1 MQPVSLAFFWHQHQP
16 YYPNDLTGENEFP
29 WVRLH
34 GTKDYWGMARHI
46 QEVPEFRCTIN
57 LVPSLL
63 VQLLK
68 YTDAGGSDRHLDVS
82 RMPADGLSHADA
94 TYLLDHFFM
103 TNGDSMIRPS
113 PRYHELFLKRK
124 VGTDSAESALSRFS
138 PRDLRDLQVW
148 SNLAWMHPILFEVDT
163 DLRAFRLKGQSY
175 SEADKAWLLDKQA
188 EVLRQIIPMH
198 RELAQGGQVELTTT
212 PFYHPILPLLWDK
225 RLARQAMPD
234 CELPKHLDSYREDAV
249 EHLRRAV
256 AFHEQLLGEKPR
268 GMWPSEGSV
277 AQEIIGAI
285 ADVGIEWIATDE
297 EILVASTGG
306 RVSRDS
312 YGHQRHPELLYRPWL
327 AADGDK
333 QLQMVF
339 RDKGLSDLIGFQ
351 YQRADDVLAAMDMLG
366 RIEAI
371 GQATESANGGRPT
384 LVPIILDGENCWEYY
399 RDGGVTFLRTLYHEA
414 ARRGSINPVR
424 IGDHLR
430 EHPATDR
437 IDRLFAGSWISH
449 NFAIWIGHHEDRTAW
464 DLLHDAREHLKR
476 ATIREG
482 EAPAEPRV
490 SDDLIPRAGS
500 AGASPSRLA
509 QAWQELFIAEG
520 SDWFWWYGPEFGSA
534 QDKLF
539 DRLFR
544 THLQNI
550 YTLLGEPAPANLN
563 EPIKR
568 NGHRRMHTLP
578 SGFLP
583 VKVDGRATF
592 FEWISAG
599 LYEAGS
605 ERGTMAQTT
614 EGLIRRIHFGFD
626 KSRLLLRVD
635 TKGRARE
642 DFQQA
647 EIDELRIRF
656 VEPEGL
662 ELTVSGLS
670 DESLAVMLNDD
681 SPQVDR
687 SLRDRNSGHG
697 VTRLHSVGEA
707 ALGPIFE
714 LSVTL
719 SALGVQPGS
728 QLKFF
733 VEVFSHGQSTDRAPR
748 ETTLELT
755 VPPPDFE
762 QIMWQ
767 V

>member
-68 YTDAGGSDRHLDVS
+68 YTEGGGSDRHLEVS
-82 RMPADGLSHADA
+82 RMPADGLAKSDA
-94 TYLLDHFFM
+94 LYLLEHFFM
-103 TNGDSMIRPS
+103 ANVDSMIRPS
-113 PRYHELFLKRK
+113 ARYHELYLKRR
-124 VGTDSAESALSRFS
+124 VGTDSAESALSRFTT
-138 PRDLRDLQVW
+138 RDLRDLQVW
-148 SNLAWMHPILFEVDT
+148 SNLAWMHPILFEVDAE
-163 DLRAFRLKGQSY
+163 LREFQQKGQSY
-175 SEADKAWLLDKQA
+175 TEADKAWLLDKQL
-188 EVLRQIIPMH
+188 EVLRKIIPMH
-198 RELAQGGQVELTTT
+198 RQLAEGGQVELTTT

-225 RLARQAMPD
+225 RLARQAMPG
-234 CELPKHLDSYREDAV
+234 CELPKHLDSYRDDAI
-249 EHLRRAV
+249 EQLRRAV
-256 AFHEQLLGEKPR
+256 AFHEQLFGEKPC

-277 AQEIIGAI
+277 AQEIIAPI

-297 EILVASTGG
+297 EILMASTGG
-306 RVSRDS
+306 RVSRDPH
-312 YGHQRHPELLYRPWL
+312 GHLRSPELLYRPWRV
-327 AADGDK
+327 ADGDK
-333 QLQMVF
+333 QLQMIF
-339 RDKGLSDLIGFQ
+339 RDHGLSDLIGFQ
-351 YQRADDVLAAMDMLG
+351 YQRADYVTAAMDLLG
-366 RIEAI
+366 RVEEIGRATAAI
-371 GQATESANGGRPT
+371 NGGRPT

-399 RDGGVTFLRTLYHEA
+399 HDGGVAFLRTLYHEA
-414 ARRGSINPVR
+414 ARRGTIQPVR
-424 IGDHLR
+424 IGEHLR

-437 IDRLFAGSWISH
+437 IEKLFAGSWISH

-464 DLLHDAREHLKR
+464 DLLHDARERLK
-476 ATIREG
+476 AKTS
-482 EAPAEPRV
+482 EASA
-490 SDDLIPRAGS
+490 AGGS
-500 AGASPSRLA
+500 SNDKLA

-520 SDWFWWYGPEFGSA
+520 SDWFWWYGPEFGCE

-550 YTLLGEPAPANLN
+550 YLLIGEPAPANLN

-568 NGHRRMHTLP
+568 NGHRRLHTLP

-599 LYEAGS
+599 VYEAGS
-605 ERGTMAQTT
+605 ERGTMAQVTD
-614 EGLIRRIHFGFD
+614 GVIRRIQFGFD
-626 KSRLLLRVD
+626 RSRLLLRVD
-635 TKGRARE
+635 TTGRARD
-642 DFQQA
+642 DFQRA

-656 VEPEGL
+656 VEPEGV
-662 ELTVSGLS
+662 ELTVTELSG
-670 DESLAVMLNDD
+670 ESPTVTLNAD
-681 SPQVDR
+681 SPPAEQPYAQ
-687 SLRDRNSGHG
+687 
-697 VTRLHSVGEA
+697 A
-707 ALGPIFE
+707 ALAQIFE
-714 LSVTL
+714 LGASLSVL
-719 SALGVQPGS
+719 NVQPGS
-728 QLKFF
+728 VLKFF

-762 QIMWQ
+762 QILWQ

>member
-1 MQPVSLAFFWHQHQP
+1 MQPVSLAFYWHQHQP

-68 YTDAGGSDRHLDVS
+68 YTDGGGSDRHLDVS
-82 RMPADGLSHADA
+82 RMPADGLSRADA
-94 TYLLDHFFM
+94 VYLLDHFFM
-103 TNGDSMIRPS
+103 ANGDSMIRPS
-113 PRYHELFLKRK
+113 PRYHELFLKRR
-124 VGTDSAESALSRFS
+124 VGTDSAESALQRFNV
-138 PRDLRDLQVW
+138 RDLRDLQVW
-148 SNLAWMHPILFEVDT
+148 SNLAWMHPILFEVDLE
-163 DLRAFRLKGQSY
+163 LREFKLKGQSY
-175 SEADKAWLLDKQA
+175 SEADKAWLLDKQLD
-188 EVLRQIIPMH
+188 VLRQIIPLH
-198 RELAQGGQVELTTT
+198 RQLAEGGQVELTTT

-225 RLARQAMPD
+225 RLARQAMPG
-234 CELPKHLDSYREDAV
+234 CELPKHLDSYREDAD
-249 EHLRRAV
+249 EQLRRAV
-256 AFHEQLLGEKPR
+256 AFHAELFGEKPR

-297 EILVASTGG
+297 EILMASTDG
-306 RVSRDS
+306 RVSRDPH
-312 YGHQRHPELLYRPWL
+312 GHLRHPELLYRPWL
-327 AADGDK
+327 VADGDK
-333 QLQMVF
+333 RLQLIF
-339 RDKGLSDLIGFQ
+339 RDHGLSDLIGFQ
-351 YQRADDVLAAMDMLG
+351 YQRADYVIAAMDLLG
-366 RIEAI
+366 RVEEI
-371 GQATESANGGRPT
+371 GRATQAVNGGQPT

-399 RDGGVTFLRTLYHEA
+399 HDGGVAFLRTLYHEA
-414 ARRGSINPVR
+414 ARRGVINPVC
-424 IGDHLR
+424 IGEHLR

-464 DLLHDAREHLKR
+464 DLLHDARERLKA
-476 ATIREG
+476 ATVGQVSNLPGQEASTALVADPSLTELAGWKPAPREK
-482 EAPAEPRV
+482 
-490 SDDLIPRAGS
+490 I
-500 AGASPSRLA
+500 A

-550 YTLLGEPAPANLN
+550 YSLLGEPAPANLN

-568 NGHRRMHTLP
+568 NGHRRLHTLP
-578 SGFLP
+578 TGFLP

-599 LYEAGS
+599 IYEAGT
-605 ERGTMAQTT
+605 ERGTMAQVTD
-614 EGLIRRIHFGFD
+614 GVVRRIHLGFD
-626 KSRLLLRVD
+626 QARLLLRID
-635 TKGRARE
+635 TANRARE
-642 DFQQA
+642 DFERA
-647 EIDELRIRF
+647 GIDELRIRF

-662 ELTVSGLS
+662 ELSVTGFGDAALCVTL
-670 DESLAVMLNDD
+670 DD
-681 SPQVDR
+681 DGMSA
-687 SLRDRNSGHG
+687 
-697 VTRLHSVGEA
+697 GEA
-707 ALGPIFE
+707 AFGQVFE
-714 LSVTL
+714 LGVTL
-719 SALGVQPGS
+719 SALDIQPGS
-728 QLKFF
+728 VLKFF
-733 VEVFSHGQSTDRAPR
+733 VELFANSQSCDRAPR

-762 QIMWQ
+762 QILWQ

>member
-68 YTDAGGSDRHLDVS
+68 YTDGGGSDRHLDVS
-82 RMPADGLSHADA
+82 RMPADGLSLADA

-103 TNGDSMIRPS
+103 ANGDSMIRPS
-113 PRYHELFLKRK
+113 PRYHELFLKRR

-138 PRDLRDLQVW
+138 PRDFRDLQVW
-148 SNLAWMHPILFEVDT
+148 SNLAWMHPILFEVDA

-175 SEADKAWLLDKQA
+175 TEADKTWLLDKQA

-198 RELAQGGQVELTTT
+198 RELAKGGQVELTTT

-249 EHLRRAV
+249 EQLRRAV
-256 AFHEQLLGEKPR
+256 AFHEQLFGEKPR

-312 YGHQRHPELLYRPWL
+312 HGHHRHPELLYRPWL

-351 YQRADDVLAAMDMLG
+351 YQRADDVLAAMDLLG

-371 GQATESANGGRPT
+371 GHATESANGGRPT

-414 ARRGSINPVR
+414 ARRDSINPVR

-476 ATIREG
+476 NTSVNV
-482 EAPAEPRV
+482 PP
-490 SDDLIPRAGS
+490 DK
-500 AGASPSRLA
+500 LA
-509 QAWQELFIAEG
+509 QAWRELYIAEG

-544 THLQNI
+544 THLLNI
-550 YTLLGEPAPANLN
+550 YSLLGEPAPANLN

-568 NGHRRMHTLP
+568 NGHRRLHTLP
-578 SGFLP
+578 TGFLP
-583 VKVDGRATF
+583 VKVDGRATY

-605 ERGTMAQTT
+605 ERGTMAQAT
-614 EGLIRRIHFGFD
+614 EGLIRRIHLGFD

-635 TKGRARE
+635 TASRARD
-642 DFQQA
+642 DFERA
-647 EIDELRIRF
+647 GIDELQIRF

-662 ELTVSGLS
+662 ELSIAGFGKPSLS
-670 DESLAVMLNDD
+670 VAVTDD
-681 SPQVDR
+681 DTSA
-687 SLRDRNSGHG
+687 
-697 VTRLHSVGEA
+697 GEA
-707 ALGPIFE
+707 AIGQIFE
-714 LSVTL
+714 LGIPL
-719 SALGVQPGS
+719 SALNAQAGS
-728 QLKFF
+728 VLKFF
-733 VEVFSHGQSTDRAPR
+733 VEVFSKGQSHDRVPR
-748 ETTLELT
+748 ETTIELT

-762 QIMWQ
+762 HVMWQ

>member
-68 YTDAGGSDRHLDVS
+68 YTDGGGSDRHLNVS

-94 TYLLDHFFM
+94 LYLLDHFFM
-103 TNGDSMIRPS
+103 ANADSMIRPS
-113 PRYHELFLKRK
+113 PRYHELFLKRR

-138 PRDLRDLQVW
+138 VRDLRDLQVW
-148 SNLAWMHPILFEVDT
+148 SNLAWMHPILFEIDPE
-163 DLRAFRLKGQSY
+163 LCEFKHKGESY
-175 SEADKAWLLDKQA
+175 SEADKAWLLDKQLD
-188 EVLRQIIPMH
+188 VLRKIIPLH
-198 RELAQGGQVELTTT
+198 RQLAEGGQVELTTT

-225 RLARQAMPD
+225 RLARQAMPG
-234 CELPKHLDSYREDAV
+234 CELPKHLDSYRDDAI
-249 EHLRRAV
+249 EQLRRAV
-256 AFHEQLLGEKPR
+256 AFHEQLFGEKPR

-297 EILVASTGG
+297 EILMASTGG
-306 RVSRDS
+306 RVSRDPH
-312 YGHQRHPELLYRPWL
+312 GHLRHPELLYRPWL
-327 AADGDK
+327 AADGDQ
-333 QLQMVF
+333 QLQMIF
-339 RDKGLSDLIGFQ
+339 RDHGLSDLIGFQ
-351 YQRADDVLAAMDMLG
+351 YQRADYVTAAMDLLG
-366 RIEAI
+366 RVEEI
-371 GQATESANGGRPT
+371 GRATEQLNGGRPT

-399 RDGGVTFLRTLYHEA
+399 HDGGVTFLRTLYHEA

-424 IGDHLR
+424 IGEHLR

-464 DLLHDAREHLKR
+464 DLLHDARERLKQATIR
-476 ATIREG
+476 DATIREG
-482 EAPAEPRV
+482 EVPAEPRRL
-490 SDDLIPRAGS
+490 DDANSQTGS
-500 AGASPSRLA
+500 AGGSPSRLA
-509 QAWQELFIAEG
+509 QAWRELFIAEG
-520 SDWFWWYGPEFGSA
+520 SDWFWWYGPEFGCE

-550 YTLLGEPAPANLN
+550 YSLLGEPAPANLN

-568 NGHRRMHTLP
+568 NGHRRLHTLP
-578 SGFLP
+578 TGFLP
-583 VKVDGRATF
+583 VKVDGRATY

-605 ERGTMAQTT
+605 ERGTMAQVTD
-614 EGLIRRIHFGFD
+614 GVIRRIHLGFD
-626 KSRLLLRVD
+626 QTRLLLRID
-635 TKGRARE
+635 TAARARE
-642 DFQQA
+642 DFDRLG
-647 EIDELRIRF
+647 IDELRIRF
-656 VEPEGL
+656 VEPEGS
-662 ELTVSGLS
+662 ELSVSGFGTG
-670 DESLAVMLNDD
+670 SLVVALNAE
-681 SPQVDR
+681 PI
-687 SLRDRNSGHG
+687 
-697 VTRLHSVGEA
+697 TAAEA
-707 ALGPIFE
+707 ALGQTFE
-714 LSVTL
+714 LGVPLTTL
-719 SALGVQPGS
+719 DVEPGS
-728 QLKFF
+728 VLKFF
-733 VEVFSHGQSTDRAPR
+733 VEVFSNGQSTDRVPR

-755 VPPPDFE
+755 VPPPEFE
-762 QIMWQ
+762 HILWQ

>member
-16 YYPNDLTGENEFP
+16 YYPNDFTGENEFP

-34 GTKDYWGMARHI
+34 GTKDYWGMAWHI
-46 QEVPEFRCTIN
+46 REVPDFRCTIN

-68 YTDAGGSDRHLDVS
+68 YTDEGCSDRHLDVS
-82 RMPADGLSHADA
+82 RMPADGLSKADA
-94 TYLLDHFFM
+94 LYLLEHFFM
-103 TNGDSMIRPS
+103 ANGDSMIRPS
-113 PRYHELFLKRK
+113 PRYHELFLKRR
-124 VGTDSAESALSRFS
+124 VGSDSAESALSRFS
-138 PRDLRDLQVW
+138 DRDLRDLQVW
-148 SNLAWMHPILFEVDT
+148 SNLAWMHPILFEVDP
-163 DLRAFRLKGQSY
+163 DLREFKHKGQSY
-175 SEADKAWLLDKQA
+175 SESDKAWLLDKQL
-188 EVLRQIIPMH
+188 EVLRQIIPLH
-198 RELAQGGQVELTTT
+198 RNLAESGQVELTTT

-225 RLARQAMPD
+225 RLARQAMPG
-234 CELPKHLDSYREDAV
+234 CELPRHLESYREDAI

-256 AFHEQLLGEKPR
+256 TFHEKLFGEKPR

-277 AQEIIGAI
+277 AQEIITAI

-297 EILVASTGG
+297 EILMASTGG
-306 RVSRDS
+306 RVSRDPH
-312 YGHQRHPELLYRPWL
+312 GHLRHPELLYRPWL

-333 QLQMVF
+333 KLQIIF
-339 RDKGLSDLIGFQ
+339 RDHGLSDLIGFQ
-351 YQRADDVLAAMDMLG
+351 YQRADYVMAAMNLLG
-366 RIEAI
+366 RVEEI
-371 GQATESANGGRPT
+371 GRATQPVSGGRPT

-399 RDGGVTFLRTLYHEA
+399 QDGGVTFLRTLYQEA
-414 ARRGSINPVR
+414 ARRGSIKPVR
-424 IGDHLR
+424 IGEHLR
-430 EHPATDR
+430 EHPATDH

-464 DLLHDAREHLKR
+464 DLLHEARERLKL
-476 ATIREG
+476 AT
-482 EAPAEPRV
+482 A
-490 SDDLIPRAGS
+490 
-500 AGASPSRLA
+500 ASPLAPSGDQLRRCPAGGEGRSDKLA

-550 YTLLGEPAPANLN
+550 YALLGEPAPAILN

-568 NGHRRMHTLP
+568 NGHLRLHTLP
-578 SGFLP
+578 TGFLP
-583 VKVDGRATF
+583 VKVDGRGTF

-599 LYEAGS
+599 IYEVGR
-605 ERGTMAQTT
+605 ERGTMAQVTD
-614 EGLIRRIHFGFD
+614 GVIRRIHLGFD
-626 KSRLLLRVD
+626 RTRLLLRVD
-635 TKGRARE
+635 TASRARN
-642 DFQQA
+642 DFQHA

-662 ELTVSGLS
+662 ELTVSRLCDVS
-670 DESLAVMLNDD
+670 PTVTLNAGT
-681 SPQVDR
+681 
-687 SLRDRNSGHG
+687 LRVGSAPADHPP
-697 VTRLHSVGEA
+697 GEA
-707 ALGPIFE
+707 ALGQIFE
-714 LSVTL
+714 LAVAFT
-719 SALGVQPGS
+719 ALGVEPGS
-728 QLKFF
+728 MLKFF
-733 VEVFSHGQSTDRAPR
+733 VEVFSHGQSSDRAPR

>member
-68 YTDAGGSDRHLDVS
+68 YTDGGGSDRHLDVS
-82 RMPADGLSHADA
+82 RMPADGLSLADA

-103 TNGDSMIRPS
+103 ANGDSMIRPS
-113 PRYHELFLKRK
+113 PRYHELFLKRR

-138 PRDLRDLQVW
+138 PRDFRDLQVW
-148 SNLAWMHPILFEVDT
+148 SNLAWMHPILFEVDA

-175 SEADKAWLLDKQA
+175 TEADKTWLLDKQA
-188 EVLRQIIPMH
+188 EILRQIIPMH
-198 RELAQGGQVELTTT
+198 RELAKGGQVELTTT

-256 AFHEQLLGEKPR
+256 AFHEQLFGEKPR

-285 ADVGIEWIATDE
+285 SDVGIEWIATDE

-312 YGHQRHPELLYRPWL
+312 HGHHRHPELLYRPWL

-351 YQRADDVLAAMDMLG
+351 YQRADDVLAAMDLLG

-371 GQATESANGGRPT
+371 GHATESANGGRPT

-414 ARRGSINPVR
+414 ARRDSINPVR
-424 IGDHLR
+424 IGDYLR

-476 ATIREG
+476 ASS
-482 EAPAEPRV
+482 V
-490 SDDLIPRAGS
+490 SVPPDK
-500 AGASPSRLA
+500 LA
-509 QAWQELFIAEG
+509 QAWRELYIAEG

-544 THLQNI
+544 THLLNI
-550 YTLLGEPAPANLN
+550 YSLLGEPAPANLN

-568 NGHRRMHTLP
+568 NGHRRLHTLP
-578 SGFLP
+578 TGFLP
-583 VKVDGRATF
+583 VKVDGRATY

-605 ERGTMAQTT
+605 ERGTMAQAT
-614 EGLIRRIHFGFD
+614 EGLIRRIHLGFD

-635 TKGRARE
+635 TASRASD
-642 DFQQA
+642 DFERA
-647 EIDELRIRF
+647 GIDELQIRF

-662 ELTVSGLS
+662 ELSIADFGKPSLS
-670 DESLAVMLNDD
+670 VAVTDEDTSA
-681 SPQVDR
+681 
-687 SLRDRNSGHG
+687 
-697 VTRLHSVGEA
+697 GEA
-707 ALGPIFE
+707 AIGQIFE
-714 LSVTL
+714 LGIPL
-719 SALGVQPGS
+719 SALNAQAGS
-728 QLKFF
+728 VLKFF
-733 VEVFSHGQSTDRAPR
+733 VEVFSKGQSHDRVPR
-748 ETTLELT
+748 ETTIELT

-762 QIMWQ
+762 QFMWQ

>member
-68 YTDAGGSDRHLDVS
+68 YTDGTGSDRHLDVS
-82 RMPADGLSHADA
+82 RMPADGLSKADA
-94 TYLLDHFFM
+94 LYLLDHFFM
-103 TNGDSMIRPS
+103 ANGDSMIRPS
-113 PRYHELFLKRK
+113 PRYHELFLKRR

-138 PRDLRDLQVW
+138 VRDLRDLQVW
-148 SNLAWMHPILFEVDT
+148 SNLAWMHPILFEVDPE
-163 DLRAFRLKGQSY
+163 LRDFKHKGQSY
-175 SEADKAWLLDKQA
+175 SESDKAWLLDKQLD
-188 EVLRQIIPMH
+188 VLRQIIPLH
-198 RELAQGGQVELTTT
+198 RQLAEGGQVELTTT

-225 RLARQAMPD
+225 RLARQAMPG
-234 CELPKHLDSYREDAV
+234 CELPRHLDSYRDDAI

-256 AFHEQLLGEKPR
+256 AFHEQLFGEKPR

-297 EILVASTGG
+297 EILMASTGG
-306 RVSRDS
+306 RVSRDPH
-312 YGHQRHPELLYRPWL
+312 GHLRHPELLYRPWQ
-327 AADGDK
+327 AADGDH
-333 QLQMVF
+333 QLQMIF
-339 RDKGLSDLIGFQ
+339 RDHGLSDLIGFQ
-351 YQRADDVLAAMDMLG
+351 YQRADYVMAAMDLLG
-366 RIEAI
+366 RVEEI
-371 GQATESANGGRPT
+371 GRATQHANGGRPT

-399 RDGGVTFLRTLYHEA
+399 HDGGVTFLRTLYHEA

-424 IGDHLR
+424 IGDALR

-464 DLLHDAREHLKR
+464 DLLHDAREHLKH
-476 ATIREG
+476 AT
-482 EAPAEPRV
+482 
-490 SDDLIPRAGS
+490 SDKVPPDK
-500 AGASPSRLA
+500 LA

-550 YTLLGEPAPANLN
+550 YSLLGEPAPANLN

-568 NGHRRMHTLP
+568 NGHRRLHTLP
-578 SGFLP
+578 TGFLP

-599 LYEAGS
+599 VYEAGS
-605 ERGTMAQTT
+605 ERGTMAQVTD
-614 EGLIRRIHFGFD
+614 GVIRRIHFGFD
-626 KSRLLLRVD
+626 RTRLLLRVD
-635 TKGRARE
+635 TAGRARE
-642 DFQQA
+642 DFERS

-656 VEPEGL
+656 VEPEGI
-662 ELTVSGLS
+662 EFSIGGFG
-670 DESLAVMLNDD
+670 DESLVITLNED
-681 SPQVDR
+681 SIAA
-687 SLRDRNSGHG
+687 
-697 VTRLHSVGEA
+697 GEA
-707 ALGPIFE
+707 ALGQTIELGVP
-714 LSVTL
+714 LSV
-719 SALGVQPGS
+719 LGVTAGS
-728 QLKFF
+728 VVKFF
-733 VEVFSHGQSTDRAPR
+733 VEAFSHGQSTDRVPR
-748 ETTLELT
+748 ETTLEFT

-762 QIMWQ
+762 HIMWQ

>member
-46 QEVPEFRCTIN
+46 QEVPDFRCTIN

-68 YTDAGGSDRHLDVS
+68 YTDGSGSDRHLDVS
-82 RMPADGLSHADA
+82 RMPADGLSQTDA
-94 TYLLDHFFM
+94 LYLLDHFFM
-103 TNGDSMIRPS
+103 ANCDSMIRPS
-113 PRYHELFLKRK
+113 PRYHELFLRRR
-124 VGTDSAESALSRFS
+124 VGTDSAESALSRFT
-138 PRDLRDLQVW
+138 PREFRDLQVW
-148 SNLAWMHPILFEVDT
+148 SNLAWMHPILFEVDS
-163 DLRAFRLKGQSY
+163 DLRDFRLKGHSY
-175 SEADKAWLLDKQA
+175 TEADKAWLLDKQA

-198 RELAQGGQVELTTT
+198 RKLAEGGQVELTTT

-256 AFHEQLLGEKPR
+256 EFHEQLFGEKPR

-277 AQEIIGAI
+277 AQEVIGAI

-312 YGHQRHPELLYRPWL
+312 HGHQRHPELLYRPWL

-351 YQRADDVLAAMDMLG
+351 YQRADDVLAAMDLLG

-437 IDRLFAGSWISH
+437 IERLFAGSWISH

-464 DLLHDAREHLKR
+464 DLLHDAREQLKR
-476 ATIREG
+476 ANSDKV
-482 EAPAEPRV
+482 PA
-490 SDDLIPRAGS
+490 DK
-500 AGASPSRLA
+500 LA

-539 DRLFR
+539 DRMFR

-550 YTLLGEPAPANLN
+550 YSLLGEPTPANLN

-599 LYEAGS
+599 IYEAGS

-614 EGLIRRIHFGFD
+614 EGLIGRIHFGFD
-626 KSRLLLRVD
+626 KSRFLLRVD
-635 TKGRARE
+635 TAGRARE
-642 DFQQA
+642 DFQRA
-647 EIDELRIRF
+647 EIEELRIRF

-670 DESLAVMLNDD
+670 DDSLTVTLNAD
-681 SPQVDR
+681 SPHVDR

-697 VTRLHSVGEA
+697 VPRLFSAGDA
-707 ALGPIFE
+707 AIGQIFE

-719 SALGVQPGS
+719 TALEVEPGS
-728 QLKFF
+728 VLKFF
-733 VEVFSHGQSTDRAPR
+733 VEAFSDGQSTDRAPR

>member
-63 VQLLK
+63 VQLQK
-68 YTDAGGSDRHLDVS
+68 YTEGGGSDHHLDVS
-82 RMPADGLSHADA
+82 RMPADGLAKADA
-94 TYLLDHFFM
+94 LYLLEHFFM
-103 TNGDSMIRPS
+103 ANADSMIRPS
-113 PRYHELFLKRK
+113 PRYHELYLKRR
-124 VGTDSAESALSRFS
+124 VGTDSAESALSRFT

-148 SNLAWMHPILFEVDT
+148 SNLAWMHPILFEVDRE
-163 DLRAFRLKGQSY
+163 LREFKEKGQSY
-175 SEADKAWLLDKQA
+175 SESDKAWLLDKQL
-188 EVLRQIIPMH
+188 EVLRQIIPLH
-198 RELAQGGQVELTTT
+198 RKLAKGGQVELTTT

-225 RLARQAMPD
+225 QLARQGMPG
-234 CELPKHLDSYREDAV
+234 CELPRHLDSYREDAV
-249 EHLRRAV
+249 EQLRRAV
-256 AFHEQLLGEKPR
+256 AFHEKLFGEKPC

-297 EILVASTGG
+297 EILMASTGG
-306 RVSRDS
+306 RVSRDPH
-312 YGHQRHPELLYRPWL
+312 GHLRSPELLYRPWL

-333 QLQMVF
+333 QLQMIF
-339 RDKGLSDLIGFQ
+339 RDHGLSDLIGFQ
-351 YQRADDVLAAMDMLG
+351 YQRADYVMAAMDLLG
-366 RIEAI
+366 RVEEI
-371 GQATESANGGRPT
+371 GRATECVNGGRPT

-399 RDGGVTFLRTLYHEA
+399 NDGGVAFLRTLYHEA
-414 ARRGSINPVR
+414 ARRGTIQPVR
-424 IGDHLR
+424 IGEHLR

-464 DLLHDAREHLKR
+464 DLLHDARERLKQKTSEVSKSLDVSI
-476 ATIREG
+476 AAG
-482 EAPAEPRV
+482 PAN
-490 SDDLIPRAGS
+490 DK
-500 AGASPSRLA
+500 LA
-509 QAWQELFIAEG
+509 RAWQELFIAEG

-550 YTLLGEPAPANLN
+550 YSLIGEPAPAILN

-568 NGHRRMHTLP
+568 NGHRRLNTLP

-583 VKVDGRATF
+583 VKVDGRGTF

-599 LYEAGS
+599 VYEAGS
-605 ERGTMAQTT
+605 ERGTMAQVTD
-614 EGLIRRIHFGFD
+614 GVIRRIHFGFD
-626 KSRLLLRVD
+626 RSRLLLRVD
-635 TKGRARE
+635 TATRARD
-642 DFQQA
+642 DFQRA

-656 VEPEGL
+656 VEPEGV
-662 ELTVSGLS
+662 ELTIVGLS
-670 DESLAVMLNDD
+670 EKSPTVTHSKAAAPAGLAPTEC
-681 SPQVDR
+681 SP
-687 SLRDRNSGHG
+687 
-697 VTRLHSVGEA
+697 GEA
-707 ALGPIFE
+707 AIGQIFE
-714 LSVTL
+714 LGVPL
-719 SALGVQPGS
+719 STLGVEPGRV
-728 QLKFF
+728 LKFF
-733 VEVFSHGQSTDRAPR
+733 VEAFSHGQSSDRAPR
-748 ETTLELT
+748 ETTLEIT
-755 VPPPDFE
+755 VPPSDFE
-762 QIMWQ
+762 QILWQ

>member
-1 MQPVSLAFFWHQHQP
+1 WHQHQP

-68 YTDAGGSDRHLDVS
+68 YTDGGGSDRHLDVS
-82 RMPADGLSHADA
+82 RMPADGLSQADA
-94 TYLLDHFFM
+94 MYLVDHFFM
-103 TNGDSMIRPS
+103 ANGDSMIRPS

-124 VGTDSAESALSRFS
+124 VGTDSAEAALSRFS

-148 SNLAWMHPILFEVDT
+148 SNLAWMHPILFEVDS

-188 EVLRQIIPMH
+188 EVLQQIIPMH
-198 RELAQGGQVELTTT
+198 RELAKGGQVELTTT

-256 AFHEQLLGEKPR
+256 EFHEQLFGERPR

-312 YGHQRHPELLYRPWL
+312 HGHQRHPELLYRPWL

-351 YQRADDVLAAMDMLG
+351 YQRADDVLAAMDLLG

-414 ARRGSINPVR
+414 ARRSSIQPVR

-464 DLLHDAREHLKR
+464 DLLHDARERLKL
-476 ATIREG
+476 ATASSPLAPSGRGAGGEG
-482 EAPAEPRV
+482 R
-490 SDDLIPRAGS
+490 SDK
-500 AGASPSRLA
+500 LA

-539 DRLFR
+539 DRMFR

-550 YTLLGEPAPANLN
+550 YSLLGEPAPANLN

-599 LYEAGS
+599 IYEAGS
-605 ERGTMAQTT
+605 ERGTMAQAT

-635 TKGRARE
+635 TASRARE
-642 DFQQA
+642 DFQRA

-662 ELTVSGLS
+662 ELTVGGLS
-670 DESLAVMLNDD
+670 DKSLTVTLNADSLA
-681 SPQVDR
+681 
-687 SLRDRNSGHG
+687 G
-697 VTRLHSVGEA
+697 GEA

-714 LSVTL
+714 LGVTL
-719 SALGVQPGS
+719 TALGAEPGS
-728 QLKFF
+728 VLKFF

>member
-68 YTDAGGSDRHLDVS
+68 YTDGSGSDRHLDIS
-82 RMPADGLSHADA
+82 RMPADGLSKADSL
-94 TYLLDHFFM
+94 YLLDHFFM
-103 TNGDSMIRPS
+103 ANGDSMIRPS
-113 PRYHELFLKRK
+113 PRYHELFLKRR

-138 PRDLRDLQVW
+138 VRDLRDLQVW
-148 SNLAWMHPILFEVDT
+148 SNLAWMHPILFEVDLE
-163 DLRAFRLKGQSY
+163 LREFKDKAQSY
-175 SEADKAWLLDKQA
+175 SEADKAWLLDKQL
-188 EVLRQIIPMH
+188 EVLRQIIPLH
-198 RELAQGGQVELTTT
+198 RQLAEGGQVELTTT

-225 RLARQAMPD
+225 RLARQAMPG
-234 CELPKHLDSYREDAV
+234 CELPRHLDSYRDDAI
-249 EHLRRAV
+249 EQLRRAV
-256 AFHEQLLGEKPR
+256 AFHEQLFGEKPR

-297 EILVASTGG
+297 EILMASTGG
-306 RVSRDS
+306 RLSRDPH
-312 YGHQRHPELLYRPWL
+312 GHLRHPELLYRSWQ

-333 QLQMVF
+333 QIQMIF
-339 RDKGLSDLIGFQ
+339 RDHGLSDLIGFQ
-351 YQRADDVLAAMDMLG
+351 YQRADYVTAAMDLLG
-366 RIEAI
+366 RVEEI
-371 GQATESANGGRPT
+371 GRATQHANGGRPT

-399 RDGGVTFLRTLYHEA
+399 HDGGVTFLRTLYHEA

-424 IGDHLR
+424 IGEHLR
-430 EHPATDR
+430 EYPATDR

-464 DLLHDAREHLKR
+464 DLLHEARERLKQ
-476 ATIREG
+476 AQ
-482 EAPAEPRV
+482 AKAALSAEKL
-490 SDDLIPRAGS
+490 S
-500 AGASPSRLA
+500 

-550 YTLLGEPAPANLN
+550 YSLLGEPAPAILN

-568 NGHRRMHTLP
+568 NGHRRLHTMP
-578 SGFLP
+578 TGFLP

-599 LYEAGS
+599 VYEAGS
-605 ERGTMAQTT
+605 ERGTMAQVTD
-614 EGLIRRIHFGFD
+614 GVIRRIHFGFD
-626 KSRLLLRVD
+626 RTRLLLRVD
-635 TKGRARE
+635 TIGRARE
-642 DFQQA
+642 DLERS

-656 VEPEGL
+656 VEPEGI
-662 ELTVSGLS
+662 EFSISGLG
-670 DESLAVMLNDD
+670 DESLVVTLNQD
-681 SPQVDR
+681 SIADA
-687 SLRDRNSGHG
+687 
-697 VTRLHSVGEA
+697 EA
-707 ALGPIFE
+707 ALGQTFE
-714 LSVTL
+714 LGVPLSV
-719 SALGVQPGS
+719 LGVKAGS
-728 QLKFF
+728 VVKFF
-733 VEVFSHGQSTDRAPR
+733 VEAFSHGQSSDRVPR
-748 ETTLELT
+748 ETTLEFT

-762 QIMWQ
+762 HIMWQ

>member
-1 MQPVSLAFFWHQHQP
+1 MPPVSLAFFWHQHQP

-68 YTDAGGSDRHLDVS
+68 YTDGSGSDRHLDVS
-82 RMPADGLSHADA
+82 RMPADGLSRADA
-94 TYLLDHFFM
+94 LYLLDHFFM
-103 TNGDSMIRPS
+103 ANGDSMIRPS
-113 PRYHELFLKRK
+113 PRYHELFMKRR
-124 VGTDSAESALSRFS
+124 VVTDSAESALPRFTV
-138 PRDLRDLQVW
+138 RDQRDLQVW
-148 SNLAWMHPILFEVDT
+148 SNLAWMHPILFEVDPE
-163 DLRAFRLKGQSY
+163 LREFKLKGQSY
-175 SEADKAWLLDKQA
+175 SEADKAWLLDKQLD
-188 EVLRQIIPMH
+188 VLRQIIPLH
-198 RELAQGGQVELTTT
+198 RQLAEGGQVELTTT

-225 RLARQAMPD
+225 RLARQAMPG
-234 CELPKHLDSYREDAV
+234 CELPKHLDSYREDAI
-249 EHLRRAV
+249 EQLRRAV
-256 AFHEQLLGEKPR
+256 AFHTELFGEKPR

-297 EILVASTGG
+297 EILMASTGG
-306 RVSRDS
+306 RVSRDPH
-312 YGHQRHPELLYRPWL
+312 GHLRNPELLYRPWL
-327 AADGDK
+327 ASDGDK
-333 QLQMVF
+333 QLQMIF
-339 RDKGLSDLIGFQ
+339 RDHGLSDLIGFQ
-351 YQRADDVLAAMDMLG
+351 YQRADYVIAAMDLLG
-366 RIEAI
+366 RVEEI
-371 GQATESANGGRPT
+371 GRACGSAGVSPAPT

-399 RDGGVTFLRTLYHEA
+399 HDGGVAFLRTLYHEA
-414 ARRGSINPVR
+414 ARRGAINPVC
-424 IGDHLR
+424 IGEHLR

-464 DLLHDAREHLKR
+464 DLLHDARERLKQVQAR
-476 ATIREG
+476 SSVTPEK
-482 EAPAEPRV
+482 
-490 SDDLIPRAGS
+490 
-500 AGASPSRLA
+500 LA
-509 QAWQELFIAEG
+509 QASQELFIAEG

-550 YTLLGEPAPANLN
+550 YSLLGEPAPANLN

-568 NGHRRMHTLP
+568 NGHRRLHTLP
-578 SGFLP
+578 TGFLP

-599 LYEAGS
+599 IYEAGS
-605 ERGTMAQTT
+605 ERGTMVQVTD
-614 EGLIRRIHFGFD
+614 GVVRRIQLGFD
-626 KSRLLLRVD
+626 QTRLLLRVD
-635 TKGRARE
+635 TASRARE
-642 DFQQA
+642 DF
-647 EIDELRIRF
+647 ERSGIDELRIRF

-662 ELTVSGLS
+662 ELAVTGFG
-670 DESLAVMLNDD
+670 EASLAVTLNDAETSAGD
-681 SPQVDR
+681 AAISQV
-687 SLRDRNSGHG
+687 
-697 VTRLHSVGEA
+697 
-707 ALGPIFE
+707 FE
-714 LSVTL
+714 LGVMLSSLDVQSGSV
-719 SALGVQPGS
+719 
-728 QLKFF
+728 LKFF
-733 VEVFSHGQSTDRAPR
+733 VELFAKGQSCDRAPR

-762 QIMWQ
+762 QILWQ

>member
-68 YTDAGGSDRHLDVS
+68 YTDGNGSDRHLDVS
-82 RMPADGLSHADA
+82 RMPADGLSKADA
-94 TYLLDHFFM
+94 LYLLDHFFM
-103 TNGDSMIRPS
+103 ANGDSMIRPS
-113 PRYHELFLKRK
+113 PRYHELFLKRRI
-124 VGTDSAESALSRFS
+124 GTDSAESALPRFTV
-138 PRDLRDLQVW
+138 RDLRDLQVW
-148 SNLAWMHPILFEVDT
+148 SNLAWMHPILFEVDPE
-163 DLRAFRLKGQSY
+163 LRDFKHKGQSY
-175 SEADKAWLLDKQA
+175 SEADKAWLLDKQLA
-188 EVLRQIIPMH
+188 VLRQIIPLH
-198 RELAQGGQVELTTT
+198 RQLAEGGQVELTTT

-225 RLARQAMPD
+225 RLARQAMPG
-234 CELPKHLDSYREDAV
+234 CELPRHLDSYRDDV
-249 EHLRRAV
+249 IEHLRRAV
-256 AFHEQLLGEKPR
+256 AFHEQLFGEKPR

-297 EILVASTGG
+297 EILMASTGG
-306 RVSRDS
+306 RVSRDPH
-312 YGHQRHPELLYRPWL
+312 GHLRHPELLYRPWL
-327 AADGDK
+327 VADGDQ
-333 QLQMVF
+333 QLQMIF
-339 RDKGLSDLIGFQ
+339 RDHGLSDLIGFH
-351 YQRADDVLAAMDMLG
+351 YQRADYVLAAMDLLG
-366 RIEAI
+366 RVEEI
-371 GQATESANGGRPT
+371 GRATEPLNGGRPT

-399 RDGGVTFLRTLYHEA
+399 HDGGVTFLRTLYQEA
-414 ARRGSINPVR
+414 AQRGAINPVC
-424 IGDHLR
+424 IGEHLR
-430 EHPATDR
+430 EHPASDR

-464 DLLHDAREHLKR
+464 DLLHDARERLKLATVR
-476 ATIREG
+476 DATIRDATIREG

-490 SDDLIPRAGS
+490 SNDANSQTGS
-500 AGASPSRLA
+500 AGASPIRIA

-550 YTLLGEPAPANLN
+550 YALLGEPAPANLN

-568 NGHRRMHTLP
+568 NGHRRLHTLP
-578 SGFLP
+578 TGFLP
-583 VKVDGRATF
+583 VKVDGRATY

-599 LYEAGS
+599 IFESGS
-605 ERGTMAQTT
+605 ERGTMAQVT
-614 EGLIRRIHFGFD
+614 EGLVRRIHLGFD
-626 KSRLLLRVD
+626 QTRLLVRVD
-635 TKGRARE
+635 TASRARD
-642 DFQQA
+642 DF
-647 EIDELRIRF
+647 ERTGIDELRIRF

-662 ELTVSGLS
+662 EL
-670 DESLAVMLNDD
+670 AVI
-681 SPQVDR
+681 
-687 SLRDRNSGHG
+687 GF
-697 VTRLHSVGEA
+697 GETT
-707 ALGPIFE
+707 

-719 SALGVQPGS
+719 DNVGTSAGEAAIGQVFELGVMLSALDVQSGS
-728 QLKFF
+728 VLKFF
-733 VEVFSHGQSTDRAPR
+733 VELFANGQSYDLAPR

-762 QIMWQ
+762 QILWQ

>member
-34 GTKDYWGMARHI
+34 GTKDYWGMAWHI
-46 QEVPEFRCTIN
+46 HEVPEFRCTIN

-63 VQLLK
+63 VQLRK
-68 YTDAGGSDRHLDVS
+68 YTEEGASDRHLDVS
-82 RMPADGLSHADA
+82 RMPADGLSKADA
-94 TYLLDHFFM
+94 LYLLDHFFM
-103 TNGDSMIRPS
+103 ANGDSMIRPS
-113 PRYHELFLKRK
+113 PRYHELFLKRR

-138 PRDLRDLQVW
+138 ARDLRDLQVW
-148 SNLAWMHPILFEVDT
+148 SNLAWMHPILFEVDPE
-163 DLRAFRLKGQSY
+163 LREFKHKGQSY
-175 SEADKAWLLDKQA
+175 SESDKAWLLDKQL
-188 EVLRQIIPMH
+188 EVLRQIIPLH
-198 RELAQGGQVELTTT
+198 RQLSEGGQVELTTT

-225 RLARQAMPD
+225 RLARQAMPG
-234 CELPKHLDSYREDAV
+234 CELPKHLDSYREDAI

-256 AFHEQLLGEKPR
+256 AFHEELFGEKPR

-277 AQEIIGAI
+277 AQEIIAAI

-297 EILVASTGG
+297 EILMASTGG
-306 RVSRDS
+306 RVSRDPH
-312 YGHQRHPELLYRPWL
+312 GHLRHPELLYRPWQ
-327 AADGDK
+327 AADGDQ
-333 QLQMVF
+333 QLQMIF
-339 RDKGLSDLIGFQ
+339 RDHGLSDLIGFQ
-351 YQRADDVLAAMDMLG
+351 YQRADYVMAAMDLLG
-366 RIEAI
+366 RVEEI
-371 GQATESANGGRPT
+371 GRATQPVNRGRPT

-399 RDGGVTFLRTLYHEA
+399 HDGGVTFLRTLYHEA

-424 IGDHLR
+424 IGEHLR

-437 IDRLFAGSWISH
+437 LDRLFAGSWISH

-464 DLLHDAREHLKR
+464 DLLHDARERLKQKTSEANLTSPLAPPGR
-476 ATIREG
+476 GVGGEG
-482 EAPAEPRV
+482 P
-490 SDDLIPRAGS
+490 SDKLT
-500 AGASPSRLA
+500 

-550 YTLLGEPAPANLN
+550 YALLGEPAPAILN

-568 NGHRRMHTLP
+568 NGHRRLHTLP
-578 SGFLP
+578 TGFLP

-605 ERGTMAQTT
+605 ERGTMAQVTD
-614 EGLIRRIHFGFD
+614 GAIRRIHFGFD
-626 KSRLLLRVD
+626 RTRLLLRVD
-635 TKGRARE
+635 TVGRARE
-642 DFQQA
+642 DFQHA

-662 ELTVSGLS
+662 ELTVGGFRE
-670 DESLAVMLNDD
+670 ESLLVTLNED
-681 SPQVDR
+681 SIAD
-687 SLRDRNSGHG
+687 
-697 VTRLHSVGEA
+697 GEA
-707 ALGPIFE
+707 AVGQTFE
-714 LSVTL
+714 LAVPLSGLGLDVGSV
-719 SALGVQPGS
+719 V
-728 QLKFF
+728 KFF
-733 VEVFSHGQSTDRAPR
+733 VEAFSHGQSSDRVPR
-748 ETTLELT
+748 ETTLEFT

-762 QIMWQ
+762 HIMWQ

>member
-1 MQPVSLAFFWHQHQP
+1 MQPVSLAFYWHQHQP

-68 YTDAGGSDRHLDVS
+68 YTDGGGSDRHLDVS
-82 RMPADGLSHADA
+82 RMPADGLSRADA
-94 TYLLDHFFM
+94 VYLLDHFFM
-103 TNGDSMIRPS
+103 ANGDSMIRPS
-113 PRYHELFLKRK
+113 PRYHELFLKRR
-124 VGTDSAESALSRFS
+124 VGTDSAESALQRFNV
-138 PRDLRDLQVW
+138 RDLRDLQVW
-148 SNLAWMHPILFEVDT
+148 SNLAWMHPILFEVDLE
-163 DLRAFRLKGQSY
+163 LREFKLKGQSY
-175 SEADKAWLLDKQA
+175 SEADKAWLLDKQLD
-188 EVLRQIIPMH
+188 VLRQIIPLH
-198 RELAQGGQVELTTT
+198 RQLAEGGQVELTTT

-225 RLARQAMPD
+225 RLARQAMPG
-234 CELPKHLDSYREDAV
+234 CELPKHLDSYREDAD
-249 EHLRRAV
+249 EQLRRAV
-256 AFHEQLLGEKPR
+256 AFHAELFGEKPR

-297 EILVASTGG
+297 EILMASTDG
-306 RVSRDS
+306 RVSRDPH
-312 YGHQRHPELLYRPWL
+312 GHLRHPELLYRPWL
-327 AADGDK
+327 VADGDK
-333 QLQMVF
+333 RLQLIF
-339 RDKGLSDLIGFQ
+339 RDHGLSDLIGFQ
-351 YQRADDVLAAMDMLG
+351 YQRADYVIAAMDLLG
-366 RIEAI
+366 RVEEI
-371 GQATESANGGRPT
+371 GRATQAVNGGQPT

-399 RDGGVTFLRTLYHEA
+399 HDGGVAFLRTLYHEA
-414 ARRGSINPVR
+414 ARRGVINPVC
-424 IGDHLR
+424 IGEHLR

-437 IDRLFAGSWISH
+437 IDRLFAGSWSSH

-464 DLLHDAREHLKR
+464 DLLHDARERLKA
-476 ATIREG
+476 ATVGQVSNLPGQEASTALVADPSLTELAGWKPAPREK
-482 EAPAEPRV
+482 
-490 SDDLIPRAGS
+490 I
-500 AGASPSRLA
+500 A

-550 YTLLGEPAPANLN
+550 YSLLGEPAPANLN

-568 NGHRRMHTLP
+568 NGHRRLHTLP
-578 SGFLP
+578 TGFLP

-599 LYEAGS
+599 IYEAGT
-605 ERGTMAQTT
+605 ERGTMAQVTD
-614 EGLIRRIHFGFD
+614 GVVRRIHLGFD
-626 KSRLLLRVD
+626 QARLLLRID
-635 TKGRARE
+635 TANRARE
-642 DFQQA
+642 DFERA
-647 EIDELRIRF
+647 GIDELRIRF

-662 ELTVSGLS
+662 ELSVTGFGDAALCVTL
-670 DESLAVMLNDD
+670 DD
-681 SPQVDR
+681 DGMSA
-687 SLRDRNSGHG
+687 
-697 VTRLHSVGEA
+697 GEA
-707 ALGPIFE
+707 AFGQVFE
-714 LSVTL
+714 LGVTL
-719 SALGVQPGS
+719 SALDIQPGS
-728 QLKFF
+728 VLKFF
-733 VEVFSHGQSTDRAPR
+733 VELFANSQSCDRAPR

-762 QIMWQ
+762 QILWQ

>member
-68 YTDAGGSDRHLDVS
+68 YTEGGGSDRHLDVS
-82 RMPADGLSHADA
+82 RMPVDGLAKADA
-94 TYLLDHFFM
+94 LYLLEHFFM
-103 TNGDSMIRPS
+103 ANVDSMIRPS
-113 PRYHELFLKRK
+113 ARYHELYLKRR
-124 VGTDSAESALSRFS
+124 VGTDSAESALSRFT

-148 SNLAWMHPILFEVDT
+148 SNLAWMHPILFEVDA
-163 DLRAFRLKGQSY
+163 DLRTFQQKGESY
-175 SEADKAWLLDKQA
+175 SEADKSWLLDKQL
-188 EVLRQIIPMH
+188 EVLRKIIPMH
-198 RELAQGGQVELTTT
+198 RQLAEGGQVELTTT

-225 RLARQAMPD
+225 RLARQAMPG
-234 CELPKHLDSYREDAV
+234 CELPKHLDSYRDDAV
-249 EHLRRAV
+249 EQLRRAV
-256 AFHEQLLGEKPR
+256 SFHEQLFGEKPS

-277 AQEIIGAI
+277 AQEIIAPI

-297 EILVASTGG
+297 EILMASTGG
-306 RVSRDS
+306 RVSRDPH
-312 YGHQRHPELLYRPWL
+312 GHLRSPELLYRPWRV
-327 AADGDK
+327 ADGDK
-333 QLQMVF
+333 QLQMIF
-339 RDKGLSDLIGFQ
+339 RDHGLSDLIGFQ
-351 YQRADDVLAAMDMLG
+351 YQRADYVTAAMDLLG
-366 RIEAI
+366 RVEEIGRATEAI
-371 GQATESANGGRPT
+371 NGGRPT

-399 RDGGVTFLRTLYHEA
+399 HDGGVAFLRTLYHEA
-414 ARRGSINPVR
+414 ARRGTIQPVR
-424 IGDHLR
+424 IGEHLR

-437 IDRLFAGSWISH
+437 IDKLFAGSWISH

-464 DLLHDAREHLKR
+464 DLLHDARERLKQ
-476 ATIREG
+476 ATTVG
-482 EAPAEPRV
+482 QV
-490 SDDLIPRAGS
+490 SNLPGQTSPEIADSKQQIDRAGWKL
-500 AGASPSRLA
+500 APRDKLA

-520 SDWFWWYGPEFGSA
+520 SDWFWWYGPEFGCE

-550 YTLLGEPAPANLN
+550 YSLIGEPAPANLN

-568 NGHRRMHTLP
+568 NGHRRLHTMP

-599 LYEAGS
+599 IYEAGS
-605 ERGTMAQTT
+605 ERGTMAQVTD
-614 EGLIRRIHFGFD
+614 GVIRRIQFGFD
-626 KSRLLLRVD
+626 RSRLLLRVD
-635 TKGRARE
+635 TTGRARD
-642 DFQQA
+642 DFQRA

-656 VEPEGL
+656 VEPAGV
-662 ELTVSGLS
+662 ELSVSKLFNASPTVTLNTN
-670 DESLAVMLNDD
+670 AVGSAPADHP
-681 SPQVDR
+681 SAA
-687 SLRDRNSGHG
+687 
-697 VTRLHSVGEA
+697 A
-707 ALGPIFE
+707 ALGQIFE
-714 LSVTL
+714 LGASLTSL
-719 SALGVQPGS
+719 NVQPGDL
-728 QLKFF
+728 LKFF

-762 QIMWQ
+762 QILWQ

>member
-1 MQPVSLAFFWHQHQP
+1 MPPVSLAFFWHQHQP

-68 YTDAGGSDRHLDVS
+68 YTDGSGSDRHLDVS
-82 RMPADGLSHADA
+82 RMPADGLSRADA
-94 TYLLDHFFM
+94 LYLLDHFFM
-103 TNGDSMIRPS
+103 ANGDSMIRPS
-113 PRYHELFLKRK
+113 PRYHELFMKRR
-124 VGTDSAESALSRFS
+124 VVTDSAESALPRFTV
-138 PRDLRDLQVW
+138 RDLRDLQVW
-148 SNLAWMHPILFEVDT
+148 SNLAWMHPILFEVDPE
-163 DLRAFRLKGQSY
+163 LREFKLKGQSY
-175 SEADKAWLLDKQA
+175 SEADKAWLLDKQLD
-188 EVLRQIIPMH
+188 VLRQIIPLH
-198 RELAQGGQVELTTT
+198 RQLAEGGQVELTTT

-225 RLARQAMPD
+225 RLARQAMPG
-234 CELPKHLDSYREDAV
+234 CELPKHLDSYREDAI
-249 EHLRRAV
+249 EQLRRAV
-256 AFHEQLLGEKPR
+256 AFHTELFGEKPR

-297 EILVASTGG
+297 EILMASTGG
-306 RVSRDS
+306 RVSRDPH
-312 YGHQRHPELLYRPWL
+312 GHLRNPELLYRPWL
-327 AADGDK
+327 ASDGDK
-333 QLQMVF
+333 QLQMIF
-339 RDKGLSDLIGFQ
+339 RDHGLSDLIGFQ
-351 YQRADDVLAAMDMLG
+351 YQRADYVIAAMDLLG
-366 RIEAI
+366 RVEEI
-371 GQATESANGGRPT
+371 GRACGSAGVSPAPT

-399 RDGGVTFLRTLYHEA
+399 HDGGVAFLRTLYHEA
-414 ARRGSINPVR
+414 ARRGAINPVC
-424 IGDHLR
+424 IGEHLR

-464 DLLHDAREHLKR
+464 DLLHDARERLKQVQAR
-476 ATIREG
+476 SSVTPEKI
-482 EAPAEPRV
+482 
-490 SDDLIPRAGS
+490 
-500 AGASPSRLA
+500 A
-509 QAWQELFIAEG
+509 QASQELFIAEG

-550 YTLLGEPAPANLN
+550 YSLLGEPAPANLN

-568 NGHRRMHTLP
+568 NGHRRLHTLP
-578 SGFLP
+578 TGFLP

-599 LYEAGS
+599 IYEAGS
-605 ERGTMAQTT
+605 ERGTMVQVTD
-614 EGLIRRIHFGFD
+614 GVVRRIQLGFD
-626 KSRLLLRVD
+626 QTRLLLRVD
-635 TKGRARE
+635 TASRARE
-642 DFQQA
+642 DF
-647 EIDELRIRF
+647 ERSGIDELRIRF

-662 ELTVSGLS
+662 ELAVTGFG
-670 DESLAVMLNDD
+670 EASLAVTLNGAETSAGDAAI
-681 SPQVDR
+681 SQV
-687 SLRDRNSGHG
+687 
-697 VTRLHSVGEA
+697 
-707 ALGPIFE
+707 FE
-714 LSVTL
+714 LGVML
-719 SALGVQPGS
+719 SALDVQSGS
-728 QLKFF
+728 VLKFF
-733 VEVFSHGQSTDRAPR
+733 VELFAKGQSCDRAPR

-762 QIMWQ
+762 QILWQ